1 MKMNNFSIRKQ
12 TLLALTIAAILL
24 SFSFKSNFFEVAKQL
39 EIYTTL
45 FKELNLYYIDEIN
58 PAEFTNRAI
67 KNTLK
72 ELDPYTNYFDE
83 QGVEAARIGR
93 EGEYSGI
100 GVSVFFDKKGITL
113 NEVYKGYE
121 ADVKG
126 LKAGDII
133 IKVGNQSLENMDKDQ
148 LSQMLKG
155 APNTSFDISVLRQ
168 GDVMKK
174 TVVTEKIERNP
185 VPFYDLIDLE
195 TGYIV
200 LTRFNQKASSE
211 VKKAFLDLKKRG
223 MKKLIFD
230 LRNNPGGSL
239 GQAINI
245 SNFFLPKGSKI
256 TSTKAKVRKWSTTY
270 NASKTPLDIEIP
282 LTILVNESSASAS
295 EIVAGALQD
304 YDRAIIVGE
313 RSFGKGLVQRYRNLS
328 YGTQLKLTI
337 SKYYTPS
344 GRCIQELDY
353 ANRNSKGEVPKF
365 SDGTVT
371 SFKTKNG
378 RLVFDGGGITPDV
391 AVGFSKRN
399 KTTKALLKSRA
410 IFNFTTDFYYK
421 NPLIN
426 SIDDFSFSSSNF
438 KSFLNYIKT
447 SDTTFKT
454 SQELLFSDAFKSFS
468 KPKLI
473 SSEYQEIK
481 KELLQAKIEN
491 ISKDQ
496 DFISA
501 LIMENILTRYFYNKG
516 TYENKLKKDKV
527 LLEALKILKNKKH
540 YTKILGGA

>member
-1 MKMNNFSIRKQ
+1 MKKQ
-12 TLLALTIAAILL
+12 LLLALIIGAIFL

-45 FKELNLYYIDEIN
+45 FKELNLYYVDEIN
-58 PAEFTNRAI
+58 PAEFSNKAI

-83 QGVEAARIGR
+83 QEVEEARIRR

-121 ADVKG
+121 ADKKG

-133 IKVGNQSLENMDKDQ
+133 IKSGSQSLKHMDSDQ
-148 LSQMLKG
+148 LSQLLKG
-155 APNTSFDISVLRQ
+155 APNTSLDLSIYRQ
-168 GDVMKK
+168 GKVFKK
-174 TVVTEKIERNP
+174 TVVTEKVEINP

-211 VKKAFLDLKKRG
+211 VKKAFLELKKRG
-223 MKKLIFD
+223 MKNLIFD
-230 LRNNPGGSL
+230 LRSNPGGSL
-239 GQAINI
+239 GEAINI

-256 TSTKAKVRKWSTTY
+256 TSTKAKVRKWSNTY
-270 NASKTPLDIEIP
+270 NASNTPLDLEIP
-282 LTILVNESSASAS
+282 LTVLINESSASAS

-304 YDRAIIVGE
+304 YDRAIIIGN

-353 ANRNSKGEVPKF
+353 ANRDKAGEVPKF
-365 SDGTVT
+365 SDGAVT
-371 SFKTKNG
+371 AFQTKNG
-378 RLVFDGGGITPDV
+378 RVVYDGGGITPDLKV
-391 AVGFSKRN
+391 SFSKRN
-399 KTTKALLKSRA
+399 ESTIELLKSRA

-421 NPLIN
+421 NPTISSVN
-426 SIDDFSFSSSNF
+426 NFSFSSSSF
-438 KSFLNYIKT
+438 KSFLNYIKI

-454 SQELLFSDAFKSFS
+454 TQEHLFLDAFKS
-468 KPKLI
+468 
-473 SSEYQEIK
+473 SSETEFISDEYREIK
-481 KELLQAKIEN
+481 KKLLKIKIDN
-491 ISKDQ
+491 ISKNQ
-496 DFISA
+496 DFISD
-501 LIMENILTRYFYNKG
+501 IIKDNILIRYYYKEG
-516 TYENKLKKDKV
+516 AYQNKLKKDKV
-527 LLEALKILKNKKH
+527 ILEALKILKNKNQ
-540 YTKILGGA
+540 YAKILNEA

>member
-1 MKMNNFSIRKQ
+1 MKMNKFSIKKQ
-12 TLLALTIAAILL
+12 VLFTLILGAIFL

-45 FKELNLYYIDEIN
+45 FKELNLYYVDEIN
-58 PAEFTNRAI
+58 PAEFTNKAI

-83 QGVEAARIGR
+83 QEVEEARIRR

-100 GVSVFFDKKGITL
+100 GVSVFYDQNGITL
-113 NEVYKGYE
+113 NEIYKGYE
-121 ADVKG
+121 ADRKD

-133 IKVGNQSLENMDKDQ
+133 IKVGSQSLKNMDKDQ
-148 LSQMLKG
+148 LLQMLKG
-155 APNTSFDISVLRQ
+155 APNTSLDISILRQ
-168 GDVMKK
+168 GKVIEK
-174 TVVTEKIERNP
+174 TIVTEKIEINP
-185 VPFYDLIDLE
+185 VPFYDLIDQE

-211 VKKAFLDLKKRG
+211 VKKAFLDLKNRG
-223 MKKLIFD
+223 MNKLIFD

-239 GQAINI
+239 GEAIKI

-270 NASKTPLDIEIP
+270 NASKAPLDLEIP

-304 YDRAIIVGE
+304 YDRAVILGE

-353 ANRNSKGEVPKF
+353 ASRDKKGIVPKF

-371 SFKTKNG
+371 AFRTKNG
-378 RLVFDGGGITPDV
+378 RVVYDGGGITPDIPI
-391 AVGFSKRN
+391 GFSKRN
-399 KTTKALLKSRA
+399 ESTNTLLKSRA
-410 IFNFTTDFYYK
+410 IFNFTTKYYYK
-421 NPLIN
+421 NPTIS
-426 SIDDFSFSSSNF
+426 SIENFSFSSSNF
-438 KSFLNYIKT
+438 KSFLNYLKT

-454 SQELLFSDAFKSFS
+454 SQEQLFLDAYKSSS
-468 KPKLI
+468 KPDLI

-481 KELLQAKIEN
+481 KKLLEEKVDELL
-491 ISKDQ
+491 KDQ
-496 DFISA
+496 DFIKDH
-501 LIMENILTRYFYNKG
+501 IIDNILMRYYYKKG
-516 TYENKLKKDKV
+516 TYQKKLKKDKV
-527 LLEALKILKNKKH
+527 LLEALKILKNKTQ
-540 YTKILGGA
+540 YANILNGA

>member
-1 MKMNNFSIRKQ
+1 MKKQ
-12 TLLALTIAAILL
+12 LLLALIIGAIFL

-45 FKELNLYYIDEIN
+45 FKELNLYYVDEIN
-58 PAEFTNRAI
+58 PAEFSNKAI

-83 QGVEAARIGR
+83 QEVEEARIRR

-121 ADVKG
+121 ADKKG

-133 IKVGNQSLENMDKDQ
+133 IKSGSQSLKNMDSDQ
-148 LSQMLKG
+148 LSQLLKG
-155 APNTSFDISVLRQ
+155 APNTSLDLSIYRQ
-168 GDVMKK
+168 GKVFKK
-174 TVVTEKIERNP
+174 TVVTEKVEINP

-211 VKKAFLDLKKRG
+211 VKKAFLELKKRG
-223 MKKLIFD
+223 MKNLIFD
-230 LRNNPGGSL
+230 LRSNPGGSL
-239 GQAINI
+239 GEAINI

-256 TSTKAKVRKWSTTY
+256 TSTKAKVRKWSNTY
-270 NASKTPLDIEIP
+270 NASNTPLDLEIP
-282 LTILVNESSASAS
+282 LTVLINESSASAS

-304 YDRAIIVGE
+304 YDRAIIIGN

-353 ANRNSKGEVPKF
+353 ANRDKAGEVPKF
-365 SDGTVT
+365 SDGAVT
-371 SFKTKNG
+371 AFQTKNG
-378 RLVFDGGGITPDV
+378 RVVYDGGGITPDLKV
-391 AVGFSKRN
+391 SFSKRN
-399 KTTKALLKSRA
+399 ESTIELLKSRA

-421 NPLIN
+421 NPTISSVN
-426 SIDDFSFSSSNF
+426 NFSFSSSSF
-438 KSFLNYIKT
+438 KSFLNYIKI

-454 SQELLFSDAFKSFS
+454 TQEHLFLDAFKS
-468 KPKLI
+468 
-473 SSEYQEIK
+473 SSETEFISDEYREIK
-481 KELLQAKIEN
+481 KKLLKIKIDN
-491 ISKDQ
+491 ISKNQ
-496 DFISA
+496 DFISD
-501 LIMENILTRYFYNKG
+501 IIKDNILIRYYYKEG
-516 TYENKLKKDKV
+516 AYQNKLKKDKV
-527 LLEALKILKNKKH
+527 ILEALKILKNKNQ
-540 YTKILGGA
+540 YAKILNEA

>member
-1 MKMNNFSIRKQ
+1 MTNFSIKKYFLF
-12 TLLALTIAAILL
+12 TLTIGAIFL

-45 FKELNLYYIDEIN
+45 FKELNLYYVDEIN
-58 PAEFTNRAI
+58 PAEFTNKAI

-83 QGVEAARIGR
+83 QEVEEARIRR

-100 GVSVFFDKKGITL
+100 GVSVFYDQKGITL

-121 ADVKG
+121 ADKKG

-133 IKVGNQSLENMDKDQ
+133 IKVGNQSLKNMDNDQ
-148 LSQMLKG
+148 LSQLLKG
-155 APNTSFDISVLRQ
+155 APNTSLDISILRQ
-168 GDVMKK
+168 GKVIEK
-174 TVVTEKIERNP
+174 TIVTEKIEINP
-185 VPFYDLIDLE
+185 VPFYDLIDQE

-223 MKKLIFD
+223 MNSLIFD

-239 GQAINI
+239 GEAIKI

-256 TSTKAKVRKWSTTY
+256 TSTKAKVRKWSNTY
-270 NASKTPLDIEIP
+270 NASKVALDLEIP
-282 LTILVNESSASAS
+282 LTILVNRNSASAS

-304 YDRAIIVGE
+304 YDRAIILGE

-353 ANRNSKGEVPKF
+353 ANRDNKGEVPKF
-365 SDGTVT
+365 SDDSVT
-371 SFKTKNG
+371 AFKTKNG
-378 RLVFDGGGITPDV
+378 RVVFDGGGITPDV
-391 AVGFSKRN
+391 VVGFSKRN
-399 KTTKALLKSRA
+399 EFTKALLKSRA

-421 NPLIN
+421 NPTIS
-426 SIDDFSFSSSNF
+426 SIDNFSFSSSNF

-454 SQELLFSDAFKSFS
+454 SQERLFLDAFKSVS

-481 KELLQAKIEN
+481 KKLLQAKIEN

-501 LIMENILTRYFYNKG
+501 LIMENILIRYFYKKG

-527 LLEALKILKNKKH
+527 LLEALKILKNKNH
-540 YTKILGGA
+540 YTKILNGA

>member
-1 MKMNNFSIRKQ
+1 MNNFSIKKHFLF
-12 TLLALTIAAILL
+12 TLAIGAIFL

-45 FKELNLYYIDEIN
+45 FKELNLYYVDEIN
-58 PAEFTNRAI
+58 PAEFTNKAI

-83 QGVEAARIGR
+83 QEVEEARIRR

-100 GVSVFFDKKGITL
+100 GASVFYDKKGITL

-121 ADVKG
+121 ADKKG

-133 IKVGNQSLENMDKDQ
+133 IKVGNQYLKNMDRDQ
-148 LSQMLKG
+148 LSQQLKG
-155 APNTSFDISVLRQ
+155 APNTSLDISILRQ
-168 GDVMKK
+168 GKVIDK
-174 TVVTEKIERNP
+174 TIVTEKIEINP
-185 VPFYDLIDLE
+185 VPFYDLIDQE

-223 MKKLIFD
+223 MTTLIFD

-239 GQAINI
+239 GEAIKI

-270 NASKTPLDIEIP
+270 NASKVALDLDIP
-282 LTILVNESSASAS
+282 LTILVNRNSASAS

-353 ANRNSKGEVPKF
+353 ANRDNKGEVPKF

-371 SFKTKNG
+371 AFKTKNG
-378 RLVFDGGGITPDV
+378 RVVFDGGGITPDV
-391 AVGFSKRN
+391 VVGFSKRN
-399 KTTKALLKSRA
+399 EFTKALLKSRA

-421 NPLIN
+421 NPTIS
-426 SIDDFSFSSSNF
+426 SIDNFSFSSSNF

-454 SQELLFSDAFKSFS
+454 SQERLFLDAFKSVS

-481 KELLQAKIEN
+481 KKLLQAKIE
-491 ISKDQ
+491 
-496 DFISA
+496 
-501 LIMENILTRYFYNKG
+501 
-516 TYENKLKKDKV
+516 KL
-527 LLEALKILKNKKH
+527 LLWKIF
-540 YTKILGGA
+540 

>member
-12 TLLALTIAAILL
+12 TLLALTIVAILL

-83 QGVEAARIGR
+83 QGVEAARISR

-113 NEVYKGYE
+113 NEVFKGYE

-155 APNTSFDISVLRQ
+155 APNTSLDISVLRQ
-168 GDVMKK
+168 GDVIKK
-174 TVVTEKIERNP
+174 TVITEKIERNP

-239 GQAINI
+239 GEAINI

-270 NASKTPLDIEIP
+270 NASKIPLDIEIP

-353 ANRNSKGEVPKF
+353 ANRDNKGEVPKF

-391 AVGFSKRN
+391 VVGFSKRN
-399 KTTKALLKSRA
+399 KTTKALLNSRA

-421 NPLIN
+421 NPSIS
-426 SIDDFSFSSSNF
+426 SIDDFSFTSSNF
-438 KSFLNYIKT
+438 KSFLNYIKI

-454 SQELLFSDAFKSFS
+454 SQERLFLDAFKSVS

-481 KELLQAKIEN
+481 KKLLQAKIEN

-501 LIMENILTRYFYNKG
+501 LIMENILIRYFYKKG

-527 LLEALKILKNKKH
+527 LLEALKILKNKNH
-540 YTKILGGA
+540 YTKILNGA

>member
-1 MKMNNFSIRKQ
+1 
-12 TLLALTIAAILL
+12 
-24 SFSFKSNFFEVAKQL
+24 
-39 EIYTTL
+39 
-45 FKELNLYYIDEIN
+45 
-58 PAEFTNRAI
+58 
-67 KNTLK
+67 
-72 ELDPYTNYFDE
+72 
-83 QGVEAARIGR
+83 
-93 EGEYSGI
+93 
-100 GVSVFFDKKGITL
+100 
-113 NEVYKGYE
+113 
-121 ADVKG
+121 
-126 LKAGDII
+126 
-133 IKVGNQSLENMDKDQ
+133 MDKDQ

-155 APNTSFDISVLRQ
+155 APNTSLDISVLRQ
-168 GDVMKK
+168 GDVIKK
-174 TVVTEKIERNP
+174 TVITEKIERNP

-239 GQAINI
+239 GEAINI

-270 NASKTPLDIEIP
+270 NASKIPLDIEIP

-353 ANRNSKGEVPKF
+353 ANRDNKGEVPKF

-391 AVGFSKRN
+391 VVGFSKRN

-473 SSEYQEIK
+473 FSEYQEIK

-501 LIMENILTRYFYNKG
+501 LIMENILKRYFYNKG